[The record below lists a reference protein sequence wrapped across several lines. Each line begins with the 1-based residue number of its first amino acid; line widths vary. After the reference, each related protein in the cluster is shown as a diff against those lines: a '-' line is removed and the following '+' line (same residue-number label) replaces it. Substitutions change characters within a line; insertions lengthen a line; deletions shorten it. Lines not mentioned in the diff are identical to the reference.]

1 MATECYSQLGFGF
14 QPKLVV
20 DFAGGTLTTDAGL
33 LLVREFD
40 EQLRLSADVVSRI
53 ADRRDPRYITHE
65 LDALVRQRLYQIV
78 AGYEDVNDADR
89 LRHDPA
95 FQVVAAD
102 GRATLGSQ
110 PTLSR
115 LENAIDW
122 PAIQR
127 LARTG
132 VDWFCAYAYGP
143 DEHPADLIL
152 DLDSTDD
159 PTHGNQQLALFHG
172 FYDQHMYHPLVWF
185 EGRTGLL
192 LRTRLRP
199 GRDPSATGVVDE
211 LRHILP
217 PLRRRF
223 PHTPIFLRG
232 DAGMATPAVEA
243 KLETDGIYYVLGI
256 GTNRVFKA
264 RVAPLVAKAQVRY
277 ERRGRPVHSAPAFGT
292 ARRRGPIHGG
302 FSSRSTSP
310 RPASMCASWS
320 PIAAAVPLISSRGM
334 TTAAPR
340 RIGSRSSS
348 STSTRIVSA
357 VIASART
364 PSGCSSTASRCCC
377 WRISD
382 ARSSPV
388 HDWRR
393 RRSARFVSTCSKSQ
407 DGSYGAS
414 DGCGF
419 ISRRPGQANRSSR
432 PVIAPSPARLRSN
445 VERDI
450 FFERVR
456 YPPEVSSVGPPPLP
470 PPTRTAPDRGLKY
483 IEPIVFKVERVVT
496 TGDGTVTDSFVN
508 NAG

>member
-53 ADRRDPRYITHE
+53 TDSRDPRYITHD
-65 LDALVRQRLYQIV
+65 LDALVRQRLYQIA

-89 LRHDPA
+89 LRHDPT

-102 GRATLGSQ
+102 GRTTLGSQ

-159 PTHGNQQLALFHG
+159 PTHGTQQLALFHG
-172 FYDQHMYHPLVWF
+172 WYDQHMYHPLVWF

-199 GRDPSATGVVDE
+199 GRDASATGVVDE
-211 LRHILP
+211 LRHMLP
-217 PLRRRF
+217 PLRHRF

-243 KLETDGIYYVLGI
+243 KLEAEDVYYVLGI

-264 RVAPLVAKAQVRY
+264 RVAPVVAKAQARY
-277 ERRGRPVHSAPAFGT
+277 ERRGRPVHI
-292 ARRRGPIHGG
+292 R
-302 FSSRSTSP
+302 TSFRHRAKTWP
-310 RPASMCASWS
+310 H
-320 PIAAAVPLISSRGM
+320 
-334 TTAAPR
+334 PR
-340 RIGSRSSS
+340 RILVKIDVTAAGLNVRFMVTNRRGRAADLIAWYDDRG
-348 STSTRIVSA
+348 TSENWIKELKLDIHADRLSCHRFRANAFRLQLHSLALLLLAYFRRAVLAGTRL
-357 VIASART
+357 ASAT
-364 PSGCSSTASRCCC
+364 IGT
-377 WRISD
+377 I
-382 ARSSPV
+382 
-388 HDWRR
+388 
-393 RRSARFVSTCSKSQ
+393 
-407 DGSYGAS
+407 
-414 DGCGF
+414 
-419 ISRRPGQANRSSR
+419 
-432 PVIAPSPARLRSN
+432 RLH
-445 VERDI
+445 
-450 FFERVR
+450 
-456 YPPEVSSVGPPPLP
+456 L
-470 PPTRTAPDRGLKY
+470 LK
-483 IEPIVFKVERVVT
+483 VAGRVVRSVRRLWFHLASHWPSQPLFT
-496 TGDGTVTDSFVN
+496 TCHQ
-508 NAG
+508 ALARAPA